1 MIKSKDFLMLCAFSL
16 LCSTLGAKDAGA
28 YTLTF
33 KPKFQCE
40 DGELFLHGGCI
51 DSNSEELYIEPEDD
65 VRDTDDSGWVYAFST
80 KSPLAPTMNTNRMGI
95 RGVYAAKR
103 AHFKKWA

>member
-1 MIKSKDFLMLCAFSL
+1 MIKSTDFLMLCAFSL

-40 DGELFLHGGCI
+40 DGELFLHGG
-51 DSNSEELYIEPEDD
+51 
-65 VRDTDDSGWVYAFST
+65 VR
-80 KSPLAPTMNTNRMGI
+80 
-95 RGVYAAKR
+95 
-103 AHFKKWA
+103 